1 MRIRALSVITAVCA
15 VAATAFAGE
24 DSIPPCLPGPPTE
37 VELDRIPERLGEI
50 ERPQDK
56 GKQTGPLTS
65 LNVRNL

>member
-1 MRIRALSVITAVCA
+1 MCLAERRYP
-15 VAATAFAGE
+15 AA
-24 DSIPPCLPGPPTE
+24 E
-37 VELDRIPERLGEI
+37 VELDRIPELLGEI